1 MVGQGNK
8 TRWLGTMAAMLAV
21 TCGCVLAATSAN
33 DVTKPTASVKD
44 PLWPVPSRN
53 FVSKQEQEEQEEEEE
68 NQVYSVAVGDDVVL
82 HTVQSP
88 VLQVLQKQQQ
98 VLQKQQ
104 HQALEQQ
111 HQGLQQHQAGFL
123 EEVQQVPFRK
133 IGYLSAP
140 SVFEEPL
147 LLPLYGR
154 PLHRRRDLW
163 QYYTTKGDIQLPV
176 RGQDGKLGNE
186 EYGCDRWST
195 GDRVFVDG
203 YPHFFD
209 VRVYDSSLA
218 VLR

>member
-53 FVSKQEQEEQEEEEE
+53 FVSTQEEEQEQKQKQE
-68 NQVYSVAVGDDVVL
+68 NHVYSVAVGDDVVL
-82 HTVQSP
+82 HTVESP
-88 VLQVLQKQQQ
+88 VLKVLQ
-98 VLQKQQ
+98 
-104 HQALEQQ
+104 QQ
-111 HQGLQQHQAGFL
+111 HQGLQQHQTGFL

-163 QYYTTKGDIQLPV
+163 QYYTTKGEIQLPV